1 MAATATEFVTNTVTR
16 TAASTSAT
24 ATLRATPQGGI
35 LEGQNPTHYDTK
47 SPITLFIIQAGII
60 IIFCRLLHWPLSKM
74 KQPRVI
80 AEVIGGI
87 MLGPTVMGRIPGFT
101 ESIFPTASIPN
112 LNLIANLGLVLFLFL
127 VGLEVDL
134 RVFFGNWRVALS
146 VGAAGMV
153 LPFGFGCAIAWGL
166 YNEFSDEEGTVEIE
180 FPVFMLFIGIAMA
193 ITVCRFVL
201 RSRNCVDFSRRFQ
214 CSVVF

>member
-1 MAATATEFVTNTVTR
+1 MAATVTEFVTNTVTK
-16 TAASTSAT
+16 TTASTSAT

-87 MLGPTVMGRIPGFT
+87 MLG
-101 ESIFPTASIPN
+101 
-112 LNLIANLGLVLFLFL
+112 
-127 VGLEVDL
+127 
-134 RVFFGNWRVALS
+134 
-146 VGAAGMV
+146 
-153 LPFGFGCAIAWGL
+153 
-166 YNEFSDEEGTVEIE
+166 
-180 FPVFMLFIGIAMA
+180 
-193 ITVCRFVL
+193 RFVFSCGMDVMDIL
-201 RSRNCVDFSRRFQ
+201 VSDFIATCFA
-214 CSVVF
+214 